1 MLILLPP
8 NFVAKTKMTFG
19 YNFEGPINRITLKSS
34 LQALATRHIKRWIC
48 DYKGGWTHNHLL
60 CKRMLNHLVR
70 VYL

>member
-34 LQALATRHIKRWIC
+34 LQALATRHIKR
-48 DYKGGWTHNHLL
+48 
-60 CKRMLNHLVR
+60 
-70 VYL
+70 